1 MKNEFTEE
9 EDHSSFD
16 LQNELNKY
24 LKKWLWFLLSLI
36 VAFFLAWLYL
46 RYTPKQYATNASILV
61 STSDKK
67 NTSISMEDFSNLSL
81 GGNLGAANLQDEIA
95 IMKSKPLL
103 YEVVKKLNLD
113 FQVLNEGR
121 VITTNLYDEVPV
133 FGHLEI
139 SDPKKFKSQSFSFTS
154 VNAKQFTLKQQ
165 DGPEKTHQYGDKISL
180 PHAAFTLYRKP
191 LVDFKFPL
199 TLKLVHPALMVNELE
214 NRIVAT
220 QDSKNKSSIIALT
233 YVGKIPQK
241 SENILNELIRQYN
254 KDATESKNLESQNT
268 ATFIDGRLDLITKE
282 LGNIEDQKATFKRN
296 NQITDLVTQ
305 AQLSVQ
311 NANEATKKI
320 MDVGTQLEMVNSVL
334 TYANSAN
341 NEQLL
346 PSNLGMPSGLD
357 NVINEYNQLVLTRN
371 KTLRQATNS
380 NPAVIQFNRDISSMR
395 TVIKENLQKSRL
407 SLQSNMAALQQKVN
421 ENKAAVA
428 QFPGQEKIFR
438 NIDRQQNIKEAL
450 YLFLLQK
457 REETSISLAV
467 TTPKARVVN
476 PAYTGLSPVSPQN
489 SKIYLIALALGLAL
503 PFLLFYLYFF
513 FDTKITNKSDIS
525 RVLPNIP
532 LLAEI
537 PTADKEAGDLVM
549 KNDLSIYAE
558 AFRILT
564 TNLKF
569 MLTRIGDRA
578 PVILVTSSVKGEG
591 KTTVSM
597 NSALIL
603 SSNKKVVL
611 IGADLRNPQLK
622 RYIPA
627 AVLGLSDYLSDP
639 SISVQN
645 IINTSGL
652 TSNLDIIDSGSIPP
666 NPTDL
671 LEDGRLKLLIDEL
684 VMRYDYVLIDSAPMM
699 MVSDSFHIL
708 ALADVLVYVTRAK
721 YTEKQLLNYVKVV
734 EADENVKKIGIVLND
749 VDKEELRYGY
759 GGKYGYGYYT
769 DEKKSLWKRLKDKF

>member
-1 MKNEFTEE
+1 MNEFNEQ
-9 EDHSSFD
+9 EDTNSFD
-16 LQNELNKY
+16 LQTELSKY
-24 LKKWLWFLLSLI
+24 LKKWPWFLLSVI

-46 RYTPKQYATNASILV
+46 RYTPKQYSTNASILV

-67 NTSISMEDFSNLSL
+67 NTSVSMEDFANLSL
-81 GGNLGAANLQDEIA
+81 GGGFGGNNLQDEIA

-103 YEVVKKLNLD
+103 FDLVKKLNLD
-113 FQVLNEGR
+113 VVIASEGR
-121 VITTNLYDEVPV
+121 VVSKAIYDDTPI
-133 FGHLEI
+133 FGNIDILN
-139 SDPKKFKSQSFSFTS
+139 SKKFQSQSFSFS
-154 VNAKQFTLKQQ
+154 PVNAQQFKLKQE
-165 DGPEKTHQYGDKISL
+165 DHFEKTYKYGQQIRLD
-180 PHAAFTLYRKP
+180 HAVLTIYRQP
-191 LVDFKFPL
+191 LVAFENPL
-199 TLKLVHPALMVNELE
+199 KIILIRPDEVVNDLE
-214 NRIVAT
+214 QNITAKE
-220 QDSKNKSSIIALT
+220 DSKNKSSIITLT
-233 YVGKIPQK
+233 RVGKIPQK
-241 SENILNELIRQYN
+241 SENILNELIRLYN
-254 KDATESKNLESQNT
+254 KDATDNKNLESQNT
-268 ATFIDGRLDLITKE
+268 ASFIDSRLDLITKE
-282 LGNIEDQKATFKRN
+282 LGNIENQKATFKRN

-334 TYANSAN
+334 SYANSAN

-395 TVIKENLQKSRL
+395 SVIKENLQKSRM

-421 ENKAAVA
+421 ENKSAVA
-428 QFPGQEKIFR
+428 QFPEQEKIFR

-476 PAYTGLSPVSPQN
+476 PAYTNIMPVSPKTQI
-489 SKIYLIALALGLAL
+489 SYLAAFILGLLVPAA
-503 PFLLFYLYFF
+503 LFYLYSF
-513 FDTKITNKSDIS
+513 FDTKISNKSDIS
-525 RVLPNIP
+525 RVLPNVP

-537 PTADKEAGDLVM
+537 PTADKEAGDLVV

-569 MLTRIGDRA
+569 MLTRIKDRA

-627 AVLGLSDYLSDP
+627 AVLGLSDYLSDGN
-639 SISVQN
+639 ISVKD

-684 VMRYDYVLIDSAPMM
+684 VTRYDYVLIDSAPMM

-708 ALADVLVYVTRAK
+708 SLADVLVYVTRAK

-749 VDKEELRYGY
+749 VDKDELRYGY

-769 DEKKSLWKRLKDKF
+769 DGKKTFWKRLQDRF

>member
-1 MKNEFTEE
+1 MNEFTEQ
-9 EDHSSFD
+9 EDQSSFD
-16 LQNELNKY
+16 LQAELNKY
-24 LKKWLWFLLSLI
+24 LKKWPWFILSLLI
-36 VAFFLAWLYL
+36 VLVLAWLYL
-46 RYTPKQYATNASILV
+46 RYTPKQYATNASVLV
-61 STSDKK
+61 SSGDQKS
-67 NTSISMEDFSNLSL
+67 NSVSMEDFANLSL
-81 GGNLGAANLQDEIA
+81 GGSLGSANLQDEIA

-103 YEVVKKLNLD
+103 YDLVKKLNLEV
-113 FQVLNEGR
+113 QVVNEGR
-121 VITTNLYDEVPV
+121 VIKTNMYDEVPI

-139 SDPKKFKSQSFSFTS
+139 SNPKKFKSQSFSFIP
-154 VNAKQFTLKQQ
+154 VNNKAFKLKYQ
-165 DGPEKTHQYGDKISL
+165 DGAEKTHQYGERIKLD
-180 PHAAFTLYRKP
+180 HGVFTIYRQP
-191 LVDFKFPL
+191 LVDFKSPL
-199 TLKLVHPALMVNELE
+199 SLQLTHPDLVVNDLE
-214 NRIVAT
+214 QRILAT

-241 SENILNELIRQYN
+241 SENILNELIKQYN
-254 KDATESKNLESQNT
+254 KDATDNKNLEAQNT

-296 NQITDLVTQ
+296 NQITDLATQ
-305 AQLSVQ
+305 AQLSVE

-334 TYANSAN
+334 SYANSAN

-357 NVINEYNQLVLTRN
+357 DVINEYNQLVLTRN
-371 KTLRQATNS
+371 KTLRQATSS

-395 TVIKENLQKSRL
+395 SLIKENLQKSRL
-407 SLQSNMAALQQKVN
+407 SLQSNMVALQQKVN

-476 PAYTGLSPVSPQN
+476 PAYTSLNPVSPQK
-489 SKIYLIALALGLAL
+489 SKIYLIAMVLGLAI
-503 PFLLFYLYFF
+503 PFLLLYVYFF
-513 FDTKITNKSDIS
+513 FDSKVRNKGDIS

-532 LLAEI
+532 LLAEV

-569 MLTRIGDRA
+569 MLTKIQGRA
-578 PVILVTSSVKGEG
+578 PVILFTSSVKGEG
-591 KTTVSM
+591 KTTISM
-597 NSALIL
+597 NSALSL
-603 SSNKKVVL
+603 SSNKKVVI

-622 RYIPA
+622 RYIPSN
-627 AVLGLSDYLSDP
+627 VLGLSDYLADYTTELEA
-639 SISVQN
+639 
-645 IINTSGL
+645 IINPSGL
-652 TSNLDIIDSGSIPP
+652 NTNLDIIDSGSIPP

-671 LEDGRLKLLIDEL
+671 LEDQRLKILIDDL
-684 VMRYDYVLIDSAPMM
+684 VTRYDYVLIDSAPMM

-721 YTEKQLLNYVKVV
+721 YTEKQLLNYIKVV
-734 EADENVKKIGIVLND
+734 EADENVKKIGLVLND
-749 VDKEELRYGY
+749 IDKEELRYGY

-769 DEKKSLWKRLKDKF
+769 DEPKTLWNRLKEKF